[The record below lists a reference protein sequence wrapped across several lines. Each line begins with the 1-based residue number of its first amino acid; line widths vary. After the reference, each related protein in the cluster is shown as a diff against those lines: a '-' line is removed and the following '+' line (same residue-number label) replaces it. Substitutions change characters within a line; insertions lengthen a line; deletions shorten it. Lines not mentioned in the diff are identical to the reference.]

1 MQRQAERTTGYT
13 GDGFSTEVGS
23 LERELDRIKADL
35 RQLRS
40 DIADL
45 GSDAVRAARTG
56 VGEAARAAQ
65 ERGRAAAEFAEGGIV
80 SHPFLAVTSAFIAG
94 ALLGLKFGGMGTT
107 GMRTGPKE

>member
-1 MQRQAERTTGYT
+1 MQRHAERTTGYT

-107 GMRTGPKE
+107 SMRTGPKE